1 MKKNEINNEEYYFAW
16 VIGYELN
23 LKEVAKKYNITECDM
38 LYDFSH
44 YVANNFV
51 NSKEFK
57 NYKYSSYEMFY
68 KFLENNG
75 GIENM
80 FKYYFEINIL

>member
-1 MKKNEINNEEYYFAW
+1 MGKNEINNEEYYFAW